1 MGEKSIHDHHRE
13 RMYERVRKNG
23 FEGFSDHEV
32 LEYMLYFALPR
43 IDTNP
48 LAHALID
55 HFGGYA
61 QVLEASEEELRAVP
75 GIGPASARLIH
86 SILMFSRHYQISKT
100 RSFKQLDSC
109 EKLVEYCV
117 PLFHG
122 ITNERIYIIMMDDRL
137 KLLGTVL
144 LGEGAANSVDVPSR
158 KLVDIALRYGATNV
172 VLAHNHPGGFAL
184 PSQADIRTTQN
195 LKFALKTMGIDL
207 VDHIIVAQDEG
218 TSMLSS
224 SRMPDMPSISMSA
237 NFLG

>member
-1 MGEKSIHDHHRE
+1 
-13 RMYERVRKNG
+13 
-23 FEGFSDHEV
+23 
-32 LEYMLYFALPR
+32 
-43 IDTNP
+43 
-48 LAHALID
+48 
-55 HFGGYA
+55 
-61 QVLEASEEELRAVP
+61 
-75 GIGPASARLIH
+75 
-86 SILMFSRHYQISKT
+86 MFSRHYQISKT

-109 EKLVEYCV
+109 EKLVEYCIL
-117 PLFHG
+117 LFHG
-122 ITNERIYIIMMDDRL
+122 ITNERIYLIMMDDRL

-224 SRMPDMPSISMSA
+224 SRMPDMPGISMSA

>member
-100 RSFKQLDSC
+100 RFFKQLDSC
-109 EKLVEYCV
+109 EK
-117 PLFHG
+117 
-122 ITNERIYIIMMDDRL
+122 R
-137 KLLGTVL
+137 VL
-144 LGEGAANSVDVPSR
+144 L
-158 KLVDIALRYGATNV
+158 IW
-172 VLAHNHPGGFAL
+172 
-184 PSQADIRTTQN
+184 
-195 LKFALKTMGIDL
+195 
-207 VDHIIVAQDEG
+207 
-218 TSMLSS
+218 
-224 SRMPDMPSISMSA
+224 
-237 NFLG
+237 